1 MSAKRLT
8 RPRLTMKRTADA
20 RNRCGVITSL
30 DKLQWGRRH
39 RLLHHRIRNRVC
51 EILYLGCNPE
61 LYAIRGVLAGLRA
74 RRDTEC
80 SREPF
85 SVATCVGRAGPGD
98 APWDSAPGT
107 CSGFT
112 PPGSGGR
119 CSGALRD

>member
-8 RPRLTMKRTADA
+8 SPRLTMKRMANA
-20 RNRCGVITSL
+20 RGRCGVIPSL
-30 DKLQWGRRH
+30 DKRNYSGGGGGGAWPPRPPPRERARGELRAAVGGGSRRPH
-39 RLLHHRIRNRVC
+39 RVC
-51 EILYLGCNPE
+51 EIVSLRCNPE

-98 APWDSAPGT
+98 AP
-107 CSGFT
+107 
-112 PPGSGGR
+112 R
-119 CSGALRD
+119 K